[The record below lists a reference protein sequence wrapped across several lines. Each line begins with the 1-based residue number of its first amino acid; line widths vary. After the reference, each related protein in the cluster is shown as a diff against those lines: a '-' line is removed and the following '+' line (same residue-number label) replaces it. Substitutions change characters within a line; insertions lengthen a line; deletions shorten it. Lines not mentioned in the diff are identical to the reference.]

1 MKQILARLGIAVVV
15 LSALAPMGSA
25 QEPTMPR
32 SQRSFDKLDGDHNGV
47 LTYKEL
53 QPKAEQRLMRVDA
66 NKDGQVSA
74 AEIDAMLQKAMEK
87 RRDRILKAL
96 DADANGM
103 ISKEE
108 INRYVEALVKAADT
122 DGNGGVSL
130 DEARKFK
137 LAKLRK
143 LSTGGEGN

>member
-1 MKQILARLGIAVVV
+1 
-15 LSALAPMGSA
+15 
-25 QEPTMPR
+25 
-32 SQRSFDKLDGDHNGV
+32 
-47 LTYKEL
+47 
-53 QPKAEQRLMRVDA
+53 MRVDA

-108 INRYVEALVKAADT
+108 LNRYVEALVKAADT